1 MFNISD
7 VIGALVPNLIAGGVQ
22 IIVKVVALVVWIP
35 LKVMFQALP
44 KLTSQSPKTI
54 ATFKI
59 MTHQP
64 LNLLHTTLFKAS
76 FSVVPI

>member
-7 VIGALVPNLIAGGVQ
+7 VIGALVPNLIGEGVQ
-22 IIVKVVALVVWIP
+22 IFVKVVALVVWIS
-35 LKVMFQALP
+35 LKMFQALP
-44 KLTSQSPKTI
+44 ELTSQSLKMI

-64 LNLLHTTLFKAS
+64 LSLLHATLFKAS
-76 FSVVPI
+76 FSVVPV